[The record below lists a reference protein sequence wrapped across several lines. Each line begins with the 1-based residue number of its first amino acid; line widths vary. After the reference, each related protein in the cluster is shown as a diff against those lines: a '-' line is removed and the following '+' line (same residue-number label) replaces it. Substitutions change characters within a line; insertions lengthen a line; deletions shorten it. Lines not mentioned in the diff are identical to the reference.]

1 MDVSPVATVL
11 VLRGCLKTG
20 SYLISGVSHAKVR
33 VMSDS
38 TGGTVKTALPGTA
51 VTVSGWK
58 TLPKAGDEVLQGTE
72 AEIKK
77 AITNRLR
84 KAEIE
89 SSLADVEAINSTR
102 RQERDRR
109 ILELEHGEDDNNL
122 LPEDT
127 GPKEL
132 RLIIKAD
139 VSGSAEAL
147 VGALQGIGNK
157 EAVTRTISSGVGDIS
172 ESDVMMAKAVGGRV
186 SFHMLGTPR

>member
-1 MDVSPVATVL
+1 MT
-11 VLRGCLKTG
+11 
-20 SYLISGVSHAKVR
+20 
-33 VMSDS
+33 DS
-38 TGGTVKTALPGTA
+38 TSATVKTALPGMA

-77 AITNRLR
+77 AIANRLR

-89 SSLADVEAINSTR
+89 SSLADVEAINSSR
-102 RQERDRR
+102 RQERERR
-109 ILELEHGEDDNNL
+109 TLEPEDDKSL
-122 LPEDT
+122 LPEENT

-139 VSGSAEAL
+139 VSGSAEAV

-157 EAVTRTISSGVGDIS
+157 EAVTRIISFGVGDIS

-186 SFHMLGTPR
+186 SFIT